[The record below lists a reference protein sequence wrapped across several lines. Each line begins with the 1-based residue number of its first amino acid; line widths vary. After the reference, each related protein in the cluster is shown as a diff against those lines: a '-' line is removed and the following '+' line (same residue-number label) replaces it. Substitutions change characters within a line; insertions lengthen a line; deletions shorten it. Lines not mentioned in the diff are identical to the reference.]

1 MSKSLYQNAADLLF
15 YLIFLDIRPKGSFKV
30 LAQMIGN
37 QIKFDEFSVFE
48 DSCFKRIQKRIKNQ
62 GIEKL
67 AALSH
72 SRDRGLGTSN
82 VILWVRDIDEI
93 KENEI

>member
-1 MSKSLYQNAADLLF
+1 
-15 YLIFLDIRPKGSFKV
+15 
-30 LAQMIGN
+30 MI
-37 QIKFDEFSVFE
+37 SVFE
-48 DSCFKRIQKRIKNQ
+48 DSRFKRIQKRIKNQ

-72 SRDRGLGTSN
+72 LRDRGLGTSN